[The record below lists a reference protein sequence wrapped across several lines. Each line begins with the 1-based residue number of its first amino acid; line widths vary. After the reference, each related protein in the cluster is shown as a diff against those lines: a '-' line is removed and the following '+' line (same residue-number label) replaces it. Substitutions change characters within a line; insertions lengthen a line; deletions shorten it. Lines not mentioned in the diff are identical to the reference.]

1 MNTKILKI
9 DSRKPEA
16 KKILEAARI
25 IRRGGLVAFP
35 TETVYGLGANAF
47 NAGAV
52 RKIFRAKGR
61 PFDDPLIVHVC
72 SEKQGY
78 ELAGHVSIEAK
89 ILMDKF
95 WPGPLTIV
103 LKKNRRVPSITTA
116 GLDTVAIRMPKNK
129 IACALIRKAGV
140 PIAAPSANTFSRPSP
155 TRAEHVLADLKGK
168 IPLILDGGTVKIGV
182 ESTVLDLSGTKPVLL
197 RPGAVTLEQLRK
209 TIGKVQVHGAVKSS
223 PGKNKKKIF
232 ALAPGMKYRHYAPKA
247 KVILVLGSA
256 SAKRKK
262 ISKLVKQLGKKAAV
276 LTTKNKKFGNAE
288 TVFIG
293 ATPEKF
299 ARNLFRKFRELDAQ
313 GFRAIIVEGIEE
325 NGLGLAVM
333 NRVRK
338 AAALIV
344 KA

>member
-25 IRRGGLVAFP
+25 IRKGGLVAFP

-47 NAGAV
+47 NTEAV

-72 SEKQGY
+72 SEKQVY
-78 ELAGHVSIEAK
+78 ELAEEVAFEAK
-89 ILMDKF
+89 VLMDKF

-103 LKKNRRVPSITTA
+103 MRKSKKVPAITTA
-116 GLDTVAIRMPKNK
+116 NLGTVAIRMPKNR

-155 TRAEHVLADLKGK
+155 TTAGHVLADLKGK
-168 IPLILDGGTVKIGV
+168 IPLILDGGTTRIGI
-182 ESTVLDLSGTKPVLL
+182 ESTVIDLSGKKPVLL
-197 RPGAVTLEQLRK
+197 RPGAVTLEQLQK
-209 TIGKVQVHGAVKSS
+209 TIGKVQVHGAVKST

-247 KVILVLGSA
+247 KVILVFGSA
-256 SAKRKK
+256 
-262 ISKLVKQLGKKAAV
+262 
-276 LTTKNKKFGNAE
+276 
-288 TVFIG
+288 
-293 ATPEKF
+293 
-299 ARNLFRKFRELDAQ
+299 
-313 GFRAIIVEGIEE
+313 
-325 NGLGLAVM
+325 
-333 NRVRK
+333 
-338 AAALIV
+338 
-344 KA
+344 